1 MAHSIA
7 VTEKITNFAVRRHTP
22 APITIPDTLTFKS
35 TYMKA
40 LIKAAKCLIFLALIT
55 PPNSV
60 DAATKIG
67 DLYYNLVYPEAYVVP
82 PPAQKVPGI
91 SGYTF
96 MGYQLDEVIIPST
109 VTDGKR
115 TYTVTKIAYDKAQNI
130 SNKSYG
136 AFQNSKINRV
146 VIPYTVTTIGTSAFN
161 GSSVVNIDF
170 EAAPDEIDDSSL
182 KIEQNAFTNCTKLEY
197 LELMREHF
205 AQDMTTSNIFSGCK
219 SLKSAVLALTGVLPQ
234 GFFSNCTSLQRVEFT
249 NHIESFA
256 NNAFSNCTGMM
267 KANGGQGIYFRNTIC
282 PGKSFGTSTNEH
294 NNIWG
299 SNVDNNSV
307 EIHVPTYTTSEEMTA
322 WNSFATYGQVYI
334 TPVIKDETCGI
345 EEVSGNNTSDATAP
359 VEYYTLQGLRADA
372 TAFTP
377 GIYIRRQGTSVT
389 KILIRR

>member
-1 MAHSIA
+1 MADNIA
-7 VTEKITNFAVRRHTP
+7 VTEKITNFAARRHTP
-22 APITIPDTLTFKS
+22 EPITIPDTLTFKN
-35 TYMKA
+35 TYMNA
-40 LIKAAKCLIFLALIT
+40 LIKAAKYLIFLALIT
-55 PPNSV
+55 PPKLV

-82 PPAQKVPGI
+82 PPGQKVPGI

-96 MGYQLDEVIIPST
+96 VGYQLDEVIIPAT
-109 VTDGKR
+109 VTSGNR
-115 TYTVTKIAYDKAQNI
+115 VFTVTKIAYDKAQNI
-130 SNKSYG
+130 NNKSYG

-170 EAAPDEIDDSSL
+170 EAAPEESQDSPL

-267 KANGGQGIYFRNTIC
+267 KANGGQGIYFRNTVC

-299 SNVDNNSV
+299 RNVANKSV
-307 EIHVPTYTTSEEMTA
+307 EIHVPTYTTDDEMTA
-322 WNSFATYGQVYI
+322 WNNFATYGQVYI
-334 TPVIKDETCGI
+334 TPVTQDETCGI
-345 EEVSGNNTSDATAP
+345 EDISGNSTPDATAP

-372 TAFTP
+372 TALTP

>member
-1 MAHSIA
+1 MKTSITS
-7 VTEKITNFAVRRHTP
+7 V
-22 APITIPDTLTFKS
+22 
-35 TYMKA
+35 
-40 LIKAAKCLIFLALIT
+40 KCLISLILVT
-55 PPNSV
+55 ISISV

-82 PPAQKVPGI
+82 PPGQKVPGI

-96 MGYQLDEVIIPST
+96 VGYQLDEVIIPAT
-109 VTDGKR
+109 VTSGNR
-115 TYTVTKIAYDKAQNI
+115 VFTVTKIAYDKPQYI
-130 SNKSYG
+130 TNKSYG
-136 AFQNSKINRV
+136 AFQNSKLNRV

-170 EAAPDEIDDSSL
+170 EAAPDESEDSPL
-182 KIEQNAFTNCTKLEY
+182 KIEQNAFTSCKKLEY

-205 AQDMTTSNIFSGCK
+205 AQDMTTSNIFSVCT

-267 KANGGQGIYFRNTIC
+267 KANGGQGIYFRNTVC
-282 PGKSFGTSTNEH
+282 PGKSFGTSANEH

-299 SNVDNNSV
+299 RNVDNNSV
-307 EIHVPTYTTSEEMTA
+307 EIHVPTYTTADEMTA

-334 TPVIKDETCGI
+334 TPVITDETCGI
-345 EEVSGNNTSDATAP
+345 EDISGIIPDASTP
-359 VEYYTLQGLRADA
+359 VEYYTLHGVRTDA
-372 TAFTP
+372 TALTP
-377 GIYIRRQGTSVT
+377 GIYICRQGTSVT